1 MQTTKTIGLR
11 YLLLS
16 TLVVAL
22 CVHMGL
28 AVWTLV
34 RFTQIEHWRPGILF
48 FEPEVALPSGETRS
62 AASHLQEGTWLHLLQ
77 VRIDDGI
84 KTRQVIDG
92 SPADRSGLRSGDVIE
107 CVNGVSLRT
116 EPSAYFQMRLNSEP
130 GDELKLA
137 WLRDGQMHTGN
148 LELEEIPEPVLY
160 TTAVNQHELVLGVG
174 SMVWFQRGPLLIFPL
189 VLLVLGT
196 WMGFRSPHNAV
207 AFRCSLFF
215 LVTALSTTPAF
226 HPMIAGWPDW
236 VLIVSI
242 FVVVSTSFWEIIL
255 VFQILAVFP
264 TSTAF
269 GSRLHRKFRYV
280 WIPLLIF
287 AFSSLINVLSL
298 TYGWDNGVSRVIMGV
313 FEHIPSSVLPIII
326 VVITASLLWAQQTV
340 ARRQQRV
347 RLQVLAIG
355 FLLALV
361 IGPLW
366 TIAKPGSLL
375 ASWSF
380 LPVQGASLP
389 VLVWLLDHIVY
400 AGLKC
405 ALPLSFAYVILTQRI
420 FGLRFVFGRSLRYL
434 VNGQTVYLILCFGL
448 FIVLYQAISVW
459 RMGMDVSD
467 LLVAST
473 AAGLILILIGGWAWT
488 RKTIMQFVN
497 QRLFK
502 RESENQQRL
511 FNLRRTLMHFQER
524 DALLRKTGTEL
535 IESLELSYAAI
546 YLESERGDSL
556 GDSLAVRWYGVN
568 EERQS
573 DSHLDRAFFVQAGER
588 MRTTMQTVKPDKP
601 FVECYKQRTADD
613 GSATDFDL
621 VVLLRGE
628 SSRRGCVALGEK
640 LSEDPFNKDE
650 IEQLLVLAAE
660 LELALE
666 NIEMA
671 DSLRQQTR
679 GLQRLSRRLIDVQ
692 ESERRRLAQDLH
704 DDTGQALT
712 ALKIS
717 LELTRNELA
726 KDSDH
731 TEGRLTD
738 AVALTDETLQRIRS
752 IAHGLR
758 PPIIDTIGLNAALDG
773 LCQNFEHHTGISVAY
788 TGVETRGS
796 SGIIDISL
804 YRILQEGLTNS
815 VKHGQAT
822 RIDVELNMSNHV
834 LQLSITDNGKGFDP
848 ESTYTNQ
855 DEAGIGLIDMRE
867 RLESL
872 DGHLEI
878 ESQPGHGTRL
888 VASIPLDTS

>member
-1 MQTTKTIGLR
+1 MQTPKTIGLR

-22 CVHMGL
+22 CVNMGL
-28 AVWTLV
+28 VVWTLV

-48 FEPEVALPSGETRS
+48 FEPDVALPSGETRS
-62 AASHLQEGTWLHLLQ
+62 AASHLQEGTWHHHLQ
-77 VRIDDGI
+77 VRNDEGI
-84 KTRQVIDG
+84 KIRQVIAG
-92 SPADRSGLRSGDVIE
+92 SPADRSGLRSGDMIVS
-107 CVNGVSLRT
+107 VNGVSLRS

-148 LELEEIPEPVLY
+148 LELEEVSEPVLY
-160 TTAVNQHELVLGVG
+160 STAVNQHELVLGVG
-174 SMVWFQRGPLLIFPL
+174 SMVWFQRGPFLIFPL

-236 VLIVSI
+236 VLIVNI
-242 FVVVSTSFWEIIL
+242 FVVFIASFWEMIL
-255 VFQILAVFP
+255 IFQILAVFP
-264 TSTAF
+264 ISTAF
-269 GSRLHRKFRYV
+269 GSWLQKKFAFL

-287 AFSSLINVLSL
+287 AVFSLINVLSL
-298 TYGWDNGVSRVIMGV
+298 TYGLDNEGSRVIMEV
-313 FEHIPSSVLPIII
+313 FEHIPTPVLPIII
-326 VVITASLLWAQQTV
+326 VLVSASLLWAQQSV

-361 IGPLW
+361 AGPLW
-366 TIAKPGSLL
+366 IIVKPGSLL
-375 ASWSF
+375 TSWGY
-380 LPVQGASLP
+380 LPVQGSSLP
-389 VLVWLLDHIVY
+389 VMVWLLDHVVY

-405 ALPLSFAYVILTQRI
+405 ALPFSFAYAILTQRI

-434 VNGQTVYLILCFGL
+434 VNGQMVYLILCFGL
-448 FIVLYQAISVW
+448 FIVLYQSISVW

-473 AAGLILILIGGWAWT
+473 SAGLILILIGGWPWART
-488 RKTIMQFVN
+488 PIMQFVN
-497 QRLFK
+497 QRIFK
-502 RESENQQRL
+502 RELENRQRL
-511 FNLRRTLMHFQER
+511 FNLRRTLMHFQDR
-524 DALLRKTGTEL
+524 DALLSKTGTEL
-535 IESLELSYAAI
+535 IESLELSYAAV
-546 YLESERGDSL
+546 YLESERGA
-556 GDSLAVRWYGVN
+556 SLAVRWYGVN

-573 DSHLDRAFFVQAGER
+573 DRHLDRGFFVQAGER
-588 MRTTMQTVKPDKP
+588 MKTTLQAVKPDKP
-601 FVECYKQRTADD
+601 YIEFYRQRAADD
-613 GSATDFDL
+613 GKESDFDL
-621 VVLLRGE
+621 VVLLRSE
-628 SSRRGCVALGEK
+628 SGRKGCVALGEK

-834 LQLSITDNGKGFDP
+834 LHLSITDNGKGFDP

-872 DGHLEI
+872 DGHFEI